1 VRVAAVNPWGS
12 EMKLIRRVMVA
23 VALAVVAVPALSQT
37 VAVVSPVAAGRV
49 PAAQEVTWP

>member
-1 VRVAAVNPWGS
+1 
-12 EMKLIRRVMVA
+12 MKLIRRVMVA